1 MAIGRA
7 CFLVAL
13 ACAATDAFGR
23 TFVPQDKARVAEIA
37 AMLVDRYAGEEP
49 PASDR
54 ACWDAQAATPAGRK
68 VLKKAE
74 HRLASPIAETTD
86 ALYLEFSTPGNGN
99 RTHYEKPYF
108 DRERG
113 LNELVRGEC
122 LEHRGR
128 FMQRIAEYLDTLCSE
143 KTWCMPAHDPSLTAF
158 RGESMRLDL
167 GAQGRGLSCARALHA
182 LRGELPPALA
192 DRVEAELERRI
203 FVPCR
208 KCHAARV
215 AKDVDPLWWY
225 QSINNWTAVCQAGT
239 VRTALLILK
248 DKMDRAAFIEG
259 AERAAASYLSG
270 FTDDGYCSEGM
281 GYWNYGWGHFL
292 ELAHAVRAATGGKV
306 DFCSGEKARKVMEFG
321 FSALI
326 CGTRAPAVADN
337 SGILDMKVLRS
348 GLEFWPDLPVPGET
362 PLPLRSAFP
371 IAQMYVMRPGGSGTP
386 FALGVKGGHNGE
398 FHNHNDVGTYDL
410 YCDGIRLAGDPGGVQ
425 YTALTFS
432 ARRYENPI
440 LSSYGHPVPVVDGRL
455 QGTGREFCAK
465 VEKVS
470 DTPQADRI
478 RLDLSAAYP
487 AATDGAARVVELRRV
502 FDYDRE
508 RRTVRVVDR
517 VAFDG
522 EGTFA
527 VPIVTFGELAPA
539 GAEGEYALTASE
551 DGREVKASVKVTVAG
566 AKWHLVSERIDNPM
580 RRSPMRHAIALDG
593 PVRTATV
600 SVVYAVS
607 AGADG
612 ASQTGQ

>member
-1 MAIGRA
+1 
-7 CFLVAL
+7 
-13 ACAATDAFGR
+13 
-23 TFVPQDKARVAEIA
+23 
-37 AMLVDRYAGEEP
+37 MLVDRYDGEEP

-54 ACWDAQAATPAGRK
+54 AYWDAQAATPAGRNA
-68 VLKKAE
+68 LKKAE
-74 HRLASPIAETTD
+74 KRLSSPIPETTD

-128 FMQRIAEYLDTLCSE
+128 FMPRIAEYLDTLCSE
-143 KTWCMPAHDPSLTAF
+143 KTWCMPAHDSDLTAL
-158 RGESMRLDL
+158 RGKTMKLDL

-182 LRGELPPALA
+182 LRGELSPALA
-192 DRVEAELERRI
+192 DRIGMELERRI

-208 KCHAARV
+208 KCHAARD

-259 AERAAASYLSG
+259 AERAVASYFSG

-306 DFCSGEKARKVMEFG
+306 DFCSVEKARKVMEFG
-321 FSALI
+321 FGALI
-326 CGTRAPAVADN
+326 CGTMAPSLADG
-337 SGILDMKVLRS
+337 SGKMDMKVLRA

-371 IAQMYVMRPGGSGTP
+371 VAQMYVMRPGDSGMP

-425 YTALTFS
+425 YTALTFG

-455 QGTGREFCAK
+455 QGAGREFCAK

-470 DTPQADRI
+470 GTPQADRI

-487 AATDGAARVVELRRV
+487 AATNGAARVLELRRA
-502 FDYDRE
+502 FDYDRD

-522 EGTFA
+522 EGTVA
-527 VPIVTFGELAPA
+527 VPIVTFGELVPSC
-539 GAEGEYALTASE
+539 AEGEYTLTASE
-551 DGREVKASVKVTVAG
+551 DGREAKALVKVKVTG
-566 AKWHLVSERIDNPM
+566 ARWHLVSERVDNPM
-580 RRSPMRHAIALDG
+580 RRSPMRHAITLDE

-607 AGADG
+607 AVADG
-612 ASQTGQ
+612 ALHMGQ